1 MRVQSLRDLVMAL
14 NSQQI
19 VQTLLA
25 LRTRISAAV
34 WVIVRDA
41 QAAEDIFQDV
51 SVKAL
56 SADVQ
61 FVREPQ
67 LVSWAQITA
76 RHQALNWIRSRKS
89 QTVTL
94 DESLLELLETE
105 WAREASRLESERIE
119 ALRQCLEGLPAR
131 SRQMVRLRYF
141 DERPCREVA
150 RELGVKLDAVYQ
162 RLSRLHRALGQCI
175 QERLAAEGE
184 AEA

>member
-1 MRVQSLRDLVMAL
+1 MAL

-25 LRTRISAAV
+25 VRTRISAAV

-61 FVREPQ
+61 FDRVPQ

-76 RHQALNWIRSRKS
+76 RHQALNWESVDVKIRAFP
-89 QTVTL
+89 QL
-94 DESLLELLETE
+94 
-105 WAREASRLESERIE
+105 
-119 ALRQCLEGLPAR
+119 
-131 SRQMVRLRYF
+131 
-141 DERPCREVA
+141 
-150 RELGVKLDAVYQ
+150 
-162 RLSRLHRALGQCI
+162 
-175 QERLAAEGE
+175 
-184 AEA
+184 